1 MASLTPMNL
10 HVNFD
15 ALVHPAGHL
24 TEQNRLVH
32 NDMTKY
38 DQPAKRHSRRCSK
51 ASIARRSW
59 AGGDLYHRSSFGG
72 VPAQT
77 LQWGLV
83 ATLPRTESVPPE
95 VRLRLLMAHVR
106 TRWQQSRKV
115 LQITRLASHA
125 PHSARVSRPSSSCS
139 PAGPGQATVADCLSM
154 LERLRCH
161 QAKGKFTSTARIIQ
175 STWLLTHHNR
185 QLFSQLPYCRLSMNQ
200 AETESPLN
208 GFTKTP
214 QRNGSISPSFMHS
227 LKDTDPQL
235 LDGQFKPTCCWS
247 GVLPSMPGFLVVTLS
262 MITISALLGLRSL
275 SYRS

>member
-1 MASLTPMNL
+1 MGIGCYTPSYGIRTSRSASTSANGTCSHSMAAEPKSFADHKT
-10 HVNFD
+10 
-15 ALVHPAGHL
+15 
-24 TEQNRLVH
+24 
-32 NDMTKY
+32 
-38 DQPAKRHSRRCSK
+38 
-51 ASIARRSW
+51 AS
-59 AGGDLYHRSSFGG
+59 
-72 VPAQT
+72 
-77 LQWGLV
+77 
-83 ATLPRTESVPPE
+83 
-95 VRLRLLMAHVR
+95 
-106 TRWQQSRKV
+106 
-115 LQITRLASHA
+115 SHA

-208 GFTKTP
+208 GFTKTS

-235 LDGQFKPTCCWS
+235 LDGQFKTRCCWS